1 MKDESLIL
9 EVEQDSGGASINM
22 TVVAQRVGKKR

>member
-9 EVEQDSGGASINM
+9 EVEQDF
-22 TVVAQRVGKKR
+22 TGKEKKYKHGSCCLVS